1 MPKVPTP
8 IRYLRTI
15 TDHIERYFGTDFF
28 VLDEK
33 KSSVVH
39 VDIHVVRPTPTRP
52 YFALLTSGMS
62 DLDMRVPVGLE
73 DLALAE
79 VCLCLPK
86 EWPLAMDD
94 FGWREPR
101 YFWPIAI
108 LQQAARYPHI
118 NQTWFSWGHTVGSV
132 ERPEPLHVETR
143 FTGLMLLNPA
153 TFPEGAD
160 TVETEDG
167 RAIHYLALIPLLEQE
182 MKFKQKFDSGTLEEK
197 LKEADVTELLNPK
210 RSSAV

>member
-8 IRYLRTI
+8 IRYLPTI

-39 VDIHVVRPTPTRP
+39 VDVHVVCPTPTRP
-52 YFALLTSGMS
+52 YFTLLTSGMS
-62 DLDMRVPVGLE
+62 DLDMRVPEGLE

-143 FTGLMLLNPA
+143 FTGLLLANPA

-160 TVETEDG
+160 TVETKDG

-182 MKFKQKFDSGTLEEK
+182 MKFKQKFDSATLLQK
-197 LKEADVTELLNPK
+197 LKESDVTELLNPK
-210 RSSAV
+210 RSSVV

>member
-1 MPKVPTP
+1 
-8 IRYLRTI
+8 
-15 TDHIERYFGTDFF
+15 
-28 VLDEK
+28 
-33 KSSVVH
+33 
-39 VDIHVVRPTPTRP
+39 
-52 YFALLTSGMS
+52 MS
-62 DLDMRVPVGLE
+62 DLDMRVPEGLE

-94 FGWREPR
+94 FGWREPG

-143 FTGLMLLNPA
+143 FTGLMLANPA

-160 TVETEDG
+160 TVETKDG

-182 MKFKQKFDSGTLEEK
+182 MKFKQKFDSDTLVEK

-210 RSSAV
+210 RSSVV

>member
-15 TDHIERYFGTDFF
+15 TEHIERYFGTDFF

-39 VDIHVVRPTPTRP
+39 VDVHVVRPTPTRP
-52 YFALLTSGMS
+52 YFTLLTSGMS
-62 DLDMRVPVGLE
+62 DLDMRVPERLE

-86 EWPLAMDD
+86 EWPLAIDD

-143 FTGLMLLNPA
+143 FTGLMLVNPA

-160 TVETEDG
+160 TVETKDG

-197 LKEADVTELLNPK
+197 LKEAEVTELLNPK
-210 RSSAV
+210 RLSAV

>member
-8 IRYLRTI
+8 IRYLPTI

-39 VDIHVVRPTPTRP
+39 VDVHVVRPTPTRP
-52 YFALLTSGMS
+52 YFTLLTSGMS
-62 DLDMRVPVGLE
+62 DLDMRVPAGLE

-143 FTGLMLLNPA
+143 FTGLVLANPA

-160 TVETEDG
+160 TVETKDG

-182 MKFKQKFDSGTLEEK
+182 MKFKQKFDSATLQQK

-210 RSSAV
+210 RSSVV

>member
-39 VDIHVVRPTPTRP
+39 VDVHVVRPTPTRP
-52 YFALLTSGMS
+52 YFTLLTSGMS
-62 DLDMRVPVGLE
+62 DLDMRVPEGLE

-132 ERPEPLHVETR
+132 ERPEPLYVETR